1 MIHKGFSGSAGT
13 AIIIFTLLLCSA
25 LITAPVSAATKYL
38 GGAPSF
44 SAAVNGVNEFSPG
57 NDATISILVK
67 NTGLN
72 PLKQLNRGT
81 IDAEDLPN
89 TAKFVTIGLTSASDA
104 VIVKTD
110 PQMVGDISGNGKTV
124 TVQFNAK
131 ISANATAGEYQLPLS
146 IRYKYPQVIE
156 QEVADTFQFTYNE
169 AEDTL
174 PVTIRI
180 KPHVKVGIL
189 EAVPEDLSAG
199 SQGYI
204 HLKIQ
209 NNGPENG
216 EMTSVRLLR
225 NGQSPIIPTD
235 STLFVG
241 SFPSGGIIE
250 CRYKVSVAKDATN
263 QSYPV
268 DVAVTYTNREG
279 AIVTSPQE
287 TVGVSVKDK
296 NVFSVISPVPEVQ
309 SGTGRAIMVQYRNNG
324 DTTAYNAQARIS
336 SHTPITMSDND
347 AFLGDL
353 EAGKSA
359 VARYEITADES
370 AEPTVYSF
378 DSKIRYRDAFG
389 NSQES
394 DTIVVTIQVLPA
406 KTGMVAGLPVSVVI
420 PGIALVIIA
429 ALIGLRIYRERK
441 RLK

>member
-25 LITAPVSAATKYL
+25 LIIAPVSAATKYL

-44 SAAVNGVNEFSPG
+44 SAAVYGVNEFTPG
-57 NDATISILVK
+57 EEATINILVK
-67 NTGLN
+67 NAGLN

-89 TAKFVTIGLTSASDA
+89 TAKFVTIELTSPSDA
-104 VIVKTD
+104 VIIKTD
-110 PQMVGDISGNGKTV
+110 PQMVGDIAGNGKTV
-124 TVQFNAK
+124 TVQIKAK

-156 QEVADTFQFTYNE
+156 QEAADIFQFTFNE
-169 AEDTL
+169 AEDIL

-180 KPHVKVGIL
+180 KPQVKIGII

-204 HLKIQ
+204 LLKIQ
-209 NNGPENG
+209 NNGPEKG
-216 EMTSVRLLR
+216 VMTSVKLLR

-241 SFPSGGIIE
+241 DFPSGGIIE

-263 QSYPV
+263 QAYPI

-279 AIVTSPQE
+279 TIVTSPQE
-287 TVGVSVKDK
+287 TVGVFVKDK
-296 NVFSVISPVPEVQ
+296 IAFTVISPVPEVH
-309 SGTGRAIMVQYRNNG
+309 SGTGRTIEVQYRNNG
-324 DTTAYNAQARIS
+324 DKTAYNAQARIS
-336 SHTPITMSDND
+336 PHTPITISDTD

-389 NSQES
+389 NSLES
-394 DTIVVTIQVLPA
+394 DTIDVTIQVLPA

-429 ALIGLRIYRERK
+429 ALIGLRIYRERT
-441 RLK
+441 RLQ